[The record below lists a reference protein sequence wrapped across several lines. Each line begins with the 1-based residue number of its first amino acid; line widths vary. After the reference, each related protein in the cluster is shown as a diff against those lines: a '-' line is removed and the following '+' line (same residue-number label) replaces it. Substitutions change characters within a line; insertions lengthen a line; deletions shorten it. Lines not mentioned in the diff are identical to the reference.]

1 MAIIGFIL
9 CFLLMC
15 YFTFAGVVS
24 VLYRGIWY
32 DMSKRMSCCI
42 VLGLIVLWW
51 LLISNAPFTVTVG
64 G

>member
-9 CFLLMC
+9 CFLLLC
-15 YFTFAGVVS
+15 YFTFAGVVMVIYS
-24 VLYRGIWY
+24 GIWY

-42 VLGLIVLWW
+42 VVGLSVLWW
-51 LLISNAPFTVTVG
+51 LLISNAPFTVSVG